1 MARSKSEV
9 LTPRQREIL
18 NWIKGFIRKHDMPP
32 TVREIGRAFG
42 IKSSS
47 VFQHL
52 KALERKGHLERGK
65 LGSRSLI
72 VKGVRRSACHCREVP
87 VVGRIT
93 AGSPIEAIEHDRGEL
108 VVNRELLRGGSGYAL
123 QVVGDSMVEAGILD
137 GDYVI
142 VRKQD
147 TAEDGDIVVALIDDE
162 ATLKRFYR
170 DGDGVRLEPANSA
183 MQPIHVRTGEFRIQ
197 GKVVGVQRHFDRIP
211 RTLK

>member
-1 MARSKSEV
+1 MARPKSEV

-18 NWIKGFIRKHDMPP
+18 NWIKAFIRKHDMPP
-32 TVREIGRAFG
+32 TVREIGAAFG
-42 IKSSS
+42 MKSSS

-52 KALERKGHLERGK
+52 KALERKGYLERGK

-123 QVVGDSMVEAGILD
+123 QVVGDSMVDAGILD

-162 ATLKRFYR
+162 ATLKRFHR
-170 DGDGVRLEPANSA
+170 EKDHIRLEPANSSMKA
-183 MQPIHVRTGEFRIQ
+183 IRVESGEFQIQ
-197 GKVVGVQRHFDRIP
+197 GKVVALHRR
-211 RTLK
+211 L